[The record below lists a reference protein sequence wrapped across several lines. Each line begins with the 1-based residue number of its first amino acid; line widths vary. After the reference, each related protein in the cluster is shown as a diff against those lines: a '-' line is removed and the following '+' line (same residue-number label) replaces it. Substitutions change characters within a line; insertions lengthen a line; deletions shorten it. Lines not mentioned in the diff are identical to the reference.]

1 MKKYKLLEYI
11 PNKVFADILF
21 EVEPSGCLIKSD
33 ELRLNIQI
41 DKPTFIYERALISAF
56 DKSHSYN
63 ILFSVQEFDYLCY
76 EDGMIWFED
85 NVNEVAFFEDKI
97 SLEFIIAKLKTYGY
111 IQKDASD
118 YYNMEG

>member
-1 MKKYKLLEYI
+1 MKKYKLLENI

-41 DKPTFIYERALISAF
+41 DKPTFLYERGLISAF
-56 DKSHSYN
+56 DKSHLYN
-63 ILFSVQEFDYLCY
+63 ILFSVEDFDYLCY
-76 EDGMIWFED
+76 EDGMLWFED

-118 YYNMEG
+118 Y